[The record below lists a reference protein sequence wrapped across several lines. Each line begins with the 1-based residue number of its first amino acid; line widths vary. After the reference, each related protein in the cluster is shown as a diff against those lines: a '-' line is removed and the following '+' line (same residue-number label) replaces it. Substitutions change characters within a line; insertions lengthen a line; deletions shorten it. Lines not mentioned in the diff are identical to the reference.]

1 MYEVGDTGVDFT
13 IQSVSKP
20 FIYGLALQER
30 GLDEVL
36 SRVGVEPSGN
46 TFNAIVVDGSNRPF
60 NPMVNAGAIVSTA
73 MSRSEDQVLGLL
85 GRFAGR
91 DLSIDEAVYQSERIT
106 GDRNRAIGYLMSSFE
121 LMGDD
126 ATAAIDRYFR
136 QCSVSVTCRDLAIM
150 AGTLANRGSNPVT
163 AVRALG
169 EAEVESVI
177 SVMSSC
183 GMYDASGEWML
194 RVGMPAKS
202 GVSGAVIAV
211 MPGQFG
217 IAVFSPLLD
226 HHFNSVRGLQVCERM
241 SAEFTLHP
249 MRFQADVGGVIRRI
263 YTCTAARSSRLR
275 PVEESAVLDD
285 HGYLAAIVELQGE
298 LFVAAAERVLRAVTE
313 QLETSDIIVLD
324 FSRVTVADPAAT
336 ALLER
341 LAAELEPTDATI
353 VFASRPD
360 APALEAAI
368 EWCEDRILH
377 QHRPDALGAADP
389 PQTGAVPQL
398 IAAAGHATVRCWGD
412 KIERRCVRSPSGGVI
427 AGTTNAAEV
436 AGGRHAHERQ
446 GPRCYEPTRALA
458 SAPRALRRWGDN
470 ILRQLATGRRCP
482 LGTTPAHSDGQ
493 PRGAIGRHGRRRR
506 GAHLRA
512 ADERVPSAVL
522 GEATAD
528 GSSWCNGRST
538 LPGAS
543 SSTHRGGHWP
553 VGSPACQRCLRL
565 ESRRLRVL
573 TSSSAWSPSP
583 SRPRNRPRS
592 TRGSPSPTSARSSP
606 GTEPRSR
613 R

>member
-1 MYEVGDTGVDFT
+1 VLTVNVLVTLPTHGSRRLRTMPLALPRSPFESYLAELLDEIRADDSGDMARYIPELGRADPNWFGIAICTVDGHVYEVGDTGVDFT

-91 DLSIDEAVYQSERIT
+91 DLSIDEAVYKSERIT

-177 SVMSSC
+177 SIMSSC

-377 QHRPDALGAADP
+377 QYRPDALGGRDAASFHAQELLRDLDDDVL
-389 PQTGAVPQL
+389 GA
-398 IAAAGHATVRCWGD
+398 IAMATTTVALEAGDVLFKQGD
-412 KIERRCVRSPSGGVI
+412 LADSVYFIRSG
-427 AGTTNAAEV
+427 
-436 AGGRHAHERQ
+436 
-446 GPRCYEPTRALA
+446 ALA
-458 SAPRALRRWGDN
+458 VMLPLDGIPGNARRVARLGPGLAVGEMAIVGDHTRSADVVAVAASD
-470 ILRQLATGRRCP
+470 LA
-482 LGTTPAHSDGQ
+482 
-493 PRGAIGRHGRRRR
+493 
-506 GAHLRA
+506 
-512 ADERVPSAVL
+512 E
-522 GEATAD
+522 
-528 GSSWCNGRST
+528 
-538 LPGAS
+538 
-543 SSTHRGGHWP
+543 
-553 VGSPACQRCLRL
+553 LRL
-565 ESRRLRVL
+565 ADLDELTAVHPDVTHQIHLNLARVLADRLR
-573 TSSSAWSPSP
+573 SSNEQL
-583 SRPRNRPRS
+583 RLL
-592 TRGSPSPTSARSSP
+592 AR
-606 GTEPRSR
+606 
-613 R
+613 

>member
-1 MYEVGDTGVDFT
+1 MSLALPRSPFESYLQELLDEIRADASGDVATYIPELGRADPNWFGIAICTVDGHVYEVGDTAVDFT

-73 MSRSEDQVLGLL
+73 MSRSEDQVVGLL

-91 DLSIDEAVYQSERIT
+91 ELSIDEAVYQSERIT

-126 ATAAIDRYFR
+126 ASAAIDRYFR
-136 QCSVSVTCRDLAIM
+136 QCSVSVTCNDLAIM
-150 AGTLANRGSNPVT
+150 AGTLANRGLNPVT
-163 AVRALG
+163 SVRALG

-298 LFVAAAERVLRAVTE
+298 LFVAAAERVLRAVT
-313 QLETSDIIVLD
+313 QQMETSDIIVLD

-341 LAAELEPTDATI
+341 LAAELEPTDVTI

-368 EWCEDRILH
+368 EWCEDRILQ
-377 QHRPDALGAADP
+377 QHRPDALGGRDAASFHAQELLRDLDDD
-389 PQTGAVPQL
+389 AL
-398 IAAAGHATVRCWGD
+398 RAIAMATTTVTLEAGDVLFKQGD
-412 KIERRCVRSPSGGVI
+412 LADSVYFIRGG
-427 AGTTNAAEV
+427 
-436 AGGRHAHERQ
+436 
-446 GPRCYEPTRALA
+446 ALA
-458 SAPRALRRWGDN
+458 VMLPLDGTAGNARRVARLGPGLAVGEMAIVGDHTRSADVVAVAASD
-470 ILRQLATGRRCP
+470 LAE
-482 LGTTPAHSDGQ
+482 L
-493 PRGAIGRHGRRRR
+493 
-506 GAHLRA
+506 HL
-512 ADERVPSAVL
+512 ADLDEVTAVHP
-522 GEATAD
+522 D
-528 GSSWCNGRST
+528 V
-538 LPGAS
+538 
-543 SSTHRGGHWP
+543 THRINLNLAR
-553 VGSPACQRCLRL
+553 VLADRLRSSNEQLRL
-565 ESRRLRVL
+565 L
-573 TSSSAWSPSP
+573 
-583 SRPRNRPRS
+583 
-592 TRGSPSPTSARSSP
+592 AR
-606 GTEPRSR
+606 
-613 R
+613 

>member
-1 MYEVGDTGVDFT
+1 MPLALPRSPFESYLAELLDEIRADMSGDVATYIPELGRADPNWFGIAICTVDGHVYEVGDTGVEFT

-20 FIYGLALQER
+20 FVYGLALQER

-73 MSRSEDQVLGLL
+73 MSRSEEQVLGLL

-91 DLSIDEAVYQSERIT
+91 ELSVDDAVYQSERIT

-126 ATAAIDRYFR
+126 ASAAIDRYFR
-136 QCSVSVTCRDLAIM
+136 QCSVSVRCRDLAIM
-150 AGTLANRGSNPVT
+150 AGTLANRGLNPVT
-163 AVRALG
+163 GVSALG

-217 IAVFSPLLD
+217 IAVYSPLLD

-336 ALLER
+336 ELLER

-360 APALEAAI
+360 GPALEAAI

-377 QHRPDALGAADP
+377 QYRPDALGGRDAASFHAQELLRDLDDDALGAIAMATTTVALEAGDVLFK
-389 PQTGAVPQL
+389 QGDLADSVYFIRTGALAVMLPL
-398 IAAAGHATVRCWGD
+398 DGTAGNARRVARLGPGLAVGEMAIIGDHTRSADVVAVAASD
-412 KIERRCVRSPSGGVI
+412 L
-427 AGTTNAAEV
+427 AEL
-436 AGGRHAHERQ
+436 H
-446 GPRCYEPTRALA
+446 LA
-458 SAPRALRRWGDN
+458 DL
-470 ILRQLATGRRCP
+470 
-482 LGTTPAHSDGQ
+482 
-493 PRGAIGRHGRRRR
+493 
-506 GAHLRA
+506 
-512 ADERVPSAVL
+512 DELTAVHP
-522 GEATAD
+522 D
-528 GSSWCNGRST
+528 V
-538 LPGAS
+538 
-543 SSTHRGGHWP
+543 THRINLNLAR
-553 VGSPACQRCLRL
+553 VLADRLRSSNEQLRL
-565 ESRRLRVL
+565 L
-573 TSSSAWSPSP
+573 
-583 SRPRNRPRS
+583 
-592 TRGSPSPTSARSSP
+592 AR
-606 GTEPRSR
+606 
-613 R
+613 

>member
-1 MYEVGDTGVDFT
+1 MPLALPRSPFESYLQELLDEIRADRSGDLATYIPELGRADPDWFGIAMCTVDGHVYEVGDTGVDFT

-20 FIYGLALQER
+20 FVYGLALQER

-73 MSRSEDQVLGLL
+73 MSRSEDQVVGLL

-91 DLSIDEAVYQSERIT
+91 DLSIDEAVYRSERIT

-136 QCSVSVTCRDLAIM
+136 QCSVSVTCKDLAIM
-150 AGTLANRGSNPVT
+150 AGTLANRGLNPVT

-263 YTCTAARSSRLR
+263 YTCAAARSSRLR
-275 PVEESAVLDD
+275 PIEESAVLDD

-313 QLETSDIIVLD
+313 QMETSDIIVLD

-341 LAAELEPTDATI
+341 LAAELEPTDVTI

-377 QHRPDALGAADP
+377 QHRPESLGGRDAASFHAQELLHDLDDDALGAIAMATTTVTLEAGDILFKQGDPADS
-389 PQTGAVPQL
+389 VYF
-398 IAAAGHATVRCWGD
+398 I
-412 KIERRCVRSPSGGVI
+412 RSG
-427 AGTTNAAEV
+427 
-436 AGGRHAHERQ
+436 
-446 GPRCYEPTRALA
+446 ALA
-458 SAPRALRRWGDN
+458 VML
-470 ILRQLATGRRCP
+470 P
-482 LGTTPAHSDGQ
+482 LGGTAGNARRVARLGPGLAVGEMAIVGDHTRSADVVAVAASDL
-493 PRGAIGRHGRRRR
+493 AE
-506 GAHLRA
+506 LRL
-512 ADERVPSAVL
+512 ADLAELTAVHPDL
-522 GEATAD
+522 
-528 GSSWCNGRST
+528 
-538 LPGAS
+538 
-543 SSTHRGGHWP
+543 THRINLNLAR
-553 VGSPACQRCLRL
+553 VLADRLRSSNEQLRL
-565 ESRRLRVL
+565 L
-573 TSSSAWSPSP
+573 
-583 SRPRNRPRS
+583 
-592 TRGSPSPTSARSSP
+592 AR
-606 GTEPRSR
+606 
-613 R
+613 

>member
-1 MYEVGDTGVDFT
+1 MSLALPRSPFESYLQELLDEIRADASGDVATYIPELGRADPNWFGIAICTVDGHVYEVGDTAVDFT

-73 MSRSEDQVLGLL
+73 MSRSEDQVVGLL

-91 DLSIDEAVYQSERIT
+91 ELSIDEAVYQSERIT

-126 ATAAIDRYFR
+126 ASAAIDRYFR
-136 QCSVSVTCRDLAIM
+136 QCSVSVTCNDLAIM
-150 AGTLANRGSNPVT
+150 AGTLANRGLNPVT
-163 AVRALG
+163 SVRALG

-298 LFVAAAERVLRAVTE
+298 LFVAAAERVLRAVT
-313 QLETSDIIVLD
+313 QQMETSDIIVLD

-336 ALLER
+336 GLLER
-341 LAAELEPTDATI
+341 LAAELEPTDVTI

-368 EWCEDRILH
+368 EWCEDRILQ
-377 QHRPDALGAADP
+377 QHRPDALGGRDAASFHAQELLRDLDDD
-389 PQTGAVPQL
+389 AL
-398 IAAAGHATVRCWGD
+398 RAIAMATTTVTLEAGDVLFKQGD
-412 KIERRCVRSPSGGVI
+412 LADSVYFIRGG
-427 AGTTNAAEV
+427 
-436 AGGRHAHERQ
+436 
-446 GPRCYEPTRALA
+446 ALA
-458 SAPRALRRWGDN
+458 VMLPLDGTAGNARRVARLGPGLAVGEMAIVGDHTRSADVVAVAASD
-470 ILRQLATGRRCP
+470 LAE
-482 LGTTPAHSDGQ
+482 L
-493 PRGAIGRHGRRRR
+493 
-506 GAHLRA
+506 HL
-512 ADERVPSAVL
+512 ADLDEVTAVHP
-522 GEATAD
+522 D
-528 GSSWCNGRST
+528 V
-538 LPGAS
+538 
-543 SSTHRGGHWP
+543 THRINLNLAR
-553 VGSPACQRCLRL
+553 VLADRLRSSNEQLRL
-565 ESRRLRVL
+565 L
-573 TSSSAWSPSP
+573 
-583 SRPRNRPRS
+583 
-592 TRGSPSPTSARSSP
+592 AR
-606 GTEPRSR
+606 
-613 R
+613 

>member
-1 MYEVGDTGVDFT
+1 MPLALPRSPFESYLQELLDEIRADASGDVATYIPELGRADPNWFGIAICTVDGHVYEVGDTGVDFT

-20 FIYGLALQER
+20 FVYGLALQER

-73 MSRSEDQVLGLL
+73 MSRSEDQVVGLL
-85 GRFAGR
+85 GHFAGR
-91 DLSIDEAVYQSERIT
+91 ELSIDEAVYQSERIT

-126 ATAAIDRYFR
+126 ASAAIDRYFR
-136 QCSVSVTCRDLAIM
+136 QCSVSVTCKDLAIM
-150 AGTLANRGSNPVT
+150 AGTLANRGLNPVT
-163 AVRALG
+163 TVRALG

-249 MRFQADVGGVIRRI
+249 MRFQADVSGVIRRV

-313 QLETSDIIVLD
+313 QMDTSDIIVLD

-341 LAAELEPTDATI
+341 LAAELEPTDVTI

-377 QHRPDALGAADP
+377 QHRPDALGGRDAASFHAQELLRDLDDDALRAIAMATTTVTLEAGDILFKQGDP
-389 PQTGAVPQL
+389 ADSVYFIRSGALAVMLSLDGTAGNARRVARLGPGL
-398 IAAAGHATVRCWGD
+398 AVGEMAIVGDHTRSADVVAVAASDLAELRLAD
-412 KIERRCVRSPSGGVI
+412 L
-427 AGTTNAAEV
+427 AEV
-436 AGGRHAHERQ
+436 
-446 GPRCYEPTRALA
+446 
-458 SAPRALRRWGDN
+458 
-470 ILRQLATGRRCP
+470 
-482 LGTTPAHSDGQ
+482 TTVHPD
-493 PRGAIGRHGRRRR
+493 
-506 GAHLRA
+506 L
-512 ADERVPSAVL
+512 
-522 GEATAD
+522 
-528 GSSWCNGRST
+528 
-538 LPGAS
+538 
-543 SSTHRGGHWP
+543 THRINLNLAR
-553 VGSPACQRCLRL
+553 VLADRLRSSNEQLRL
-565 ESRRLRVL
+565 L
-573 TSSSAWSPSP
+573 
-583 SRPRNRPRS
+583 
-592 TRGSPSPTSARSSP
+592 AR
-606 GTEPRSR
+606 
-613 R
+613 